1 MKRRFPDFILQHAQS
16 SGVRIM
22 VDAEQ
27 TYFQPAIRRITM
39 EMMRLFNHESAVIFN
54 TYQCYLKNAR
64 EYLNHDLQHAR
75 VENFYFGAKFVRGA
89 YMDQERARAAA
100 LDYDDPICVD
110 YEATT
115 NMYKSCVIEALKAIQ
130 QRPIGRVAIMMAT
143 HNEDTVR
150 FVLEKDILFRLV
162 TVLNYY
168 PRTPASMKLFLF
180 AYPFV
185 DPIHNVGQNG
195 YSVYKYVPY
204 GPVEEVLPYLSRR
217 ALENGSILSNTKV
230 ERQLMWAELK
240 RRLRNRQFFY
250 QP

>member
-1 MKRRFPDFILQHAQS
+1 
-16 SGVRIM
+16 
-22 VDAEQ
+22 
-27 TYFQPAIRRITM
+27 
-39 EMMRLFNHESAVIFN
+39 
-54 TYQCYLKNAR
+54 
-64 EYLNHDLQHAR
+64 
-75 VENFYFGAKFVRGA
+75 
-89 YMDQERARAAA
+89 MDQERARAAA

-150 FVLEKDILFRLV
+150 FVLEKMHEYNVTPEQRLICFGQLFGMCDQLSFIL
-162 TVLNYY
+162 
-168 PRTPASMKLFLF
+168 
-180 AYPFV
+180 
-185 DPIHNVGQNG
+185 GQNG